1 MKESGSDSK
10 TFSPKTILV
19 TGGAGFIGSRFVLFM
34 LQNHPDRRIVTLDN
48 LTYAGSRQNLAA
60 AMADPRH
67 LFVQGD
73 ICDAAAVETVFAAH
87 RPDAVVHFAAET
99 HVDRAIDD
107 PAVFV
112 RTNVLGT
119 QVLLDACRKWWL
131 DGTGETGTVGAVRPV
146 RPVRPTVATGG
157 SSPGLRCNRKFIQ
170 ISTDEVYGSLG
181 AQGAFTEA
189 SPLAPNNPYAA
200 SKAAADLLV
209 RAYANTYGLVTNI
222 TRCSNNYGPNQHPE
236 KLIPLMIQ
244 RAMADRPLPVYGD
257 GLQVRDWLYVD
268 DHCRA
273 IDLVLRN
280 GMPGEVYNIGGGTE
294 LTNLA
299 LVRQLLALLHKPE
312 SLIAHVP
319 DRPGHD
325 RRYAMDATKLREALG
340 WEPTVDMAEGLRRTV
355 THALSW

>member
-1 MKESGSDSK
+1 MNESGSDSR

-34 LQNHPDRRIVTLDN
+34 LQNHPGSRIVTLDN

-60 AMADPRH
+60 VMEDPRH
-67 LFVQGD
+67 LFMRGD
-73 ICDAAAVETVFAAH
+73 ICDAAAVESVFAAYC
-87 RPDAVVHFAAET
+87 PDAVVHFAAET

-119 QVLLDACRKWWL
+119 QTLLDACRKWWL
-131 DGTGETGTVGAVRPV
+131 GGTGETGTVGAVRPV
-146 RPVRPTVATGG
+146 RPVIETGASCTG
-157 SSPGLRCNRKFIQ
+157 FRGNHKFVQ
-170 ISTDEVYGSLG
+170 ISTDEVYGALG

-280 GMPGEVYNIGGGTE
+280 GLPGEVYNIGGGTE
-294 LTNLA
+294 LINLA
-299 LVRQLLALLHKPE
+299 LVKQLLALLHKPE

-340 WEPTVDMAEGLRRTV
+340 WEPVVDMAEGLRRTV
-355 THALSW
+355 AQALAS